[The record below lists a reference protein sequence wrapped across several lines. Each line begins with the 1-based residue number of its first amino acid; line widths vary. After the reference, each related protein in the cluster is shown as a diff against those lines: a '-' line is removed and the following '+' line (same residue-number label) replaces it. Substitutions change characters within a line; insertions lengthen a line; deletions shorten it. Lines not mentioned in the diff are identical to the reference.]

1 MGISG
6 ILNQKMNMNIIYNE
20 DCLSGMERIPEST
33 IDMILCDLPYGI
45 TGNEW
50 DKCINPERLF
60 EHYLR
65 VIKQNGAIVLTA
77 QQPFATDLINKC
89 RKYFRYELIWHKS
102 ICGGFLNANRMP
114 LRKHENILVFYK
126 KLPIYNPQK
135 TGEKREVTYKKQ
147 SGTRCSNYS
156 PTMAYTMAI
165 DGTKHPG
172 SVLSFPNGNHGSIHP
187 TQKPVELFR
196 WLIRSYTNAGDLVLD
211 NCMGSGTTAVACI
224 LEGRD
229 YIGFETD
236 KGYYDKALARI
247 EAITK

>member
-1 MGISG
+1 ME
-6 ILNQKMNMNIIYNE
+6 LNRIYNE
-20 DCLSGMERIPEST
+20 ECLSGMERIDDKA

-45 TGNEW
+45 TDNKW
-50 DKCINPERLF
+50 DKCIHPDTLF
-60 EHYLR
+60 AHYLR
-65 VIKQNGAIVLTA
+65 IIKDNGAIVLTA

-102 ICGGFLNANRMP
+102 MSGGFLNANRMP

-126 KLPIYNPQK
+126 KLPVYNPQK
-135 TGEKREVTYKKQ
+135 TGEKRPVTYKQQK
-147 SGTRCSNYS
+147 GNRCANYS
-156 PTMAYTMAI
+156 PTKDFIMAV

-196 WLIRSYTNAGDLVLD
+196 WLIRSYTNAGDVVLD

-224 LEGRD
+224 LEGRN

-236 KGYYDKALARI
+236 PVYYEKSLARI
-247 EAITK
+247 AAQD